1 MLLAQLI
8 SLIFRSRLGD
18 ITQPGM
24 GVRVMVGVAVGVG
37 VQSVL
42 ELTTWIAANLALLTE
57 AGATISMRPVV
68 TVTG

>member
-1 MLLAQLI
+1 
-8 SLIFRSRLGD
+8 
-18 ITQPGM
+18 M
-24 GVRVMVGVAVGVG
+24 GVRVTVGVAVGVG
-37 VQSVL
+37 VQSVV